1 MASDKVGLFASGVN
15 KLGSRCTI
23 FDRFLGLVP
32 DEDADDGGDS
42 RMDPD
47 EDEDGGGVSGAKAD
61 EDGDGDADR
70 NGDLFLDDE
79 DEDEDEDE
87 DVDEDVDGIPSIDSD
102 EDEDSSAALYS
113 AIANLYFSSSSWY
126 GFKYLSFTSCADS
139 RQS

>member
-1 MASDKVGLFASGVN
+1 MASDKVGSDKVDLFASDVN
-15 KLGSRCTI
+15 KLGSRSTN

-61 EDGDGDADR
+61 DDGDGDADR

-79 DEDEDEDE
+79 DED
-87 DVDEDVDGIPSIDSD
+87 GIPSIDSD
-102 EDEDSSAALYS
+102 EDEDGSAALYS
-113 AIANLYFSSSSWY
+113 AIANLYFSSSTRC
-126 GFKYLSFTSCADS
+126 GFKYLSFTSSADS
-139 RQS
+139 HQS